1 VATGRKLKDLRSGK
15 YPPRGVITT
24 FVTAVV
30 LFSAGIASSLA
41 AEDEEEDESKCPDKS
56 QYTLFNPAPANCL
69 REFDPDRPDVTDS
82 PFTVDAGH
90 IQFESG
96 LFSYALSR
104 PDREGVVTE
113 EFDILDTNIRL
124 GITNYAEIDLDVP
137 PLDIE
142 HTRFPISRFDTWK
155 SGPGQLELQAKFNFF
170 GNDSF
175 EKPGSLAL
183 GLIPRLDIPTVI
195 GGDHVEGGVAVP
207 FAIKLS
213 DKAELEMMTEYDFIH
228 DEGGSGYHVEYL
240 NSASLS
246 YDWTEKL
253 STYYELATL
262 FGTQDPLGGI
272 VTLDT
277 GVLYKFG
284 HDWCFDVGANFGVT
298 RASDRADTT
307 VGLSKRF

>member
-1 VATGRKLKDLRSGK
+1 MREWTAQLTAFLAICILS
-15 YPPRGVITT
+15 
-24 FVTAVV
+24 FVLCLGTIRTA
-30 LFSAGIASSLA
+30 FA
-41 AEDEEEDESKCPDKS
+41 AEDEEEGKSKCPNKS
-56 QYTLFNPAPANCL
+56 QYTLFNPTPADCM

-90 IQFESG
+90 IQFETG

-137 PLDIE
+137 PLNVV
-142 HTRFPISRFDTWK
+142 HTRFPSSRFDTWK
-155 SGPGQLELQAKFNFF
+155 SGPGPLQLQAKFNFF

-175 EKPGSLAL
+175 EKPGSMAL
-183 GLIPRLDIPTVI
+183 GFIPRLDIPTVI

-228 DEGGSGYHVEYL
+228 DEEGSGYHVEYL
-240 NSASLS
+240 NSGSLS

-253 STYYELATL
+253 STYFEVATL
-262 FGTQDPLGGI
+262 FGTQDPLR
-272 VTLDT
+272 
-277 GVLYKFG
+277 G
-284 HDWCFDVGANFGVT
+284 HRDLGYRGP
-298 RASDRADTT
+298 
-307 VGLSKRF
+307 L

>member
-1 VATGRKLKDLRSGK
+1 MRISIIRS
-15 YPPRGVITT
+15 ITT
-24 FVTAVV
+24 LSIAVV
-30 LFSAGIASSLA
+30 LFSAWIASSFA
-41 AEDEEEDESKCPDKS
+41 AEDEEEEGKTKCPDKS
-56 QYTLFNPAPANCL
+56 QYTLFNPTPANCL

-90 IQFESG
+90 IQFESS

-142 HTRFPISRFDTWK
+142 HTRVPISRFNTWK
-155 SGPGQLELQAKFNFF
+155 SGPGPLELQAKFNFF
-170 GNDSF
+170 GNDNF

-195 GGDHVEGGVAVP
+195 GGDHVEGGLAVP
-207 FAIKLS
+207 FAIRLS
-213 DKAELEMMTEYDFIH
+213 EKAELEMMTEYDIIH
-228 DEGGSGYHVEYL
+228 NEEGSGYHVEYL
-240 NSASLS
+240 NSTSLS

-253 STYYELATL
+253 STYYEVATL
-262 FGTQDPLGGI
+262 FGTQNALGDI

-284 HDWCFDVGANFGVT
+284 HDWQFDVGFNFGVT
-298 RASDRADTT
+298 RASDRVDATI
-307 VGLSKRF
+307 GLSKRF

>member
-1 VATGRKLKDLRSGK
+1 VQTSISRS
-15 YPPRGVITT
+15 ITT
-24 FVTAVV
+24 LLVAVV
-30 LFSAGIASSLA
+30 LSSAWNASALA
-41 AEDEEEDESKCPDKS
+41 AEDEDEEGKTKCPDKS
-56 QYTLFNPAPANCL
+56 QYTLFNPTPANCL

-96 LFSYALSR
+96 LFTYSLSR
-104 PDREGVVTE
+104 PDREHVVTE
-113 EFDILDTNIRL
+113 EFDVLDTNIRI

-170 GNDSF
+170 GNDNF
-175 EKPGSLAL
+175 EKSGSLAL

-213 DKAELEMMTEYDFIH
+213 EKAELEMMTEYDIIH
-228 DEGGSGYHVEYL
+228 NEEGSGYHVEYL

-253 STYYELATL
+253 STYYEVATL

-284 HDWCFDVGANFGVT
+284 HDWQFDVGFNFGVT
-298 RASDRADTT
+298 RASDRVDAT

>member
-1 VATGRKLKDLRSGK
+1 LRFFSF
-15 YPPRGVITT
+15 T
-24 FVTAVV
+24 FSLTIVP
-30 LFSAGIASSLA
+30 LCLILIESASA
-41 AEDEEEDESKCPDKS
+41 AEDDEAGSNCLDKS
-56 QYTLFNPAPANCL
+56 AYTLFNPTPAACL

-90 IQFESG
+90 VQFESS
-96 LFSYALSR
+96 LFGYALSR
-104 PDREGVVTE
+104 SDQQGIVTE

-142 HTRFPISRFDTWK
+142 HTRFPISRFDTLR
-155 SGPGQLELQAKFNFF
+155 SGPGPLELQVKFNFY

-175 EKPGSLAL
+175 EKPGSTAL
-183 GLIPRLDIPTVI
+183 GFIPRLDIPTVI
-195 GGDHVEGGVAVP
+195 GRDHVEGGVAVP

-213 DKAELEMMTEYDFIH
+213 EKAELEMMTEYDFVH
-228 DEGGSGYHVEYL
+228 NEEGSAYHVEYL

-246 YDWTEKL
+246 YDWTERL
-253 STYYELATL
+253 STYYEVATL

-284 HDWCFDVGANFGVT
+284 HDWQFDVGGNFGVT
-298 RASDRADTT
+298 RASDRVDAT

>member
-1 VATGRKLKDLRSGK
+1 MTLSM
-15 YPPRGVITT
+15 
-24 FVTAVV
+24 AVMV
-30 LFSAGIASSLA
+30 CGAWIASALA
-41 AEDEEEDESKCPDKS
+41 AEDNEEDDGKCADKS
-56 QYTLFNPAPANCL
+56 QYTLFNPTPADCM

-90 IQFESG
+90 VQFETG

-104 PDREGVVTE
+104 PDQQGAVTE
-113 EFDILDTNIRL
+113 ESDILDTNIRL
-124 GITNYAEIDLDVP
+124 GITNHAEIDLDVP

-142 HTRFPISRFDTWK
+142 HTRFPISRFDTLR
-155 SGPGQLELQAKFNFF
+155 SGPGPLELQAKFNVY

-175 EKPGSLAL
+175 EKPGSTAL
-183 GLIPRLDIPTVI
+183 GFIPRLDIPTII

-213 DKAELEMMTEYDFIH
+213 GKAEIEMMTEVDFIH
-228 DEGGSGYHVEYL
+228 NEEGSGYHVEYL
-240 NSASLS
+240 NSGSLS
-246 YDWTEKL
+246 YDWTENI
-253 STYYELATL
+253 STYLEVATL
-262 FGTQDPLGGI
+262 FGTQDPLGGM

-284 HDWCFDVGANFGVT
+284 HDWCFDAGANFGVT
-298 RASDRADTT
+298 RASDRVDAT

>member
-1 VATGRKLKDLRSGK
+1 VRLYLCAAHLTVVALCTGL
-15 YPPRGVITT
+15 
-24 FVTAVV
+24 AA
-30 LFSAGIASSLA
+30 SARA
-41 AEDEEEDESKCPDKS
+41 AEDNEEPSNCPDKS
-56 QYTLFNPAPANCL
+56 VYTLFNPTPARCL

-90 IQFESG
+90 IQFETG

-113 EFDILDTNIRL
+113 EFAVLDTNIRL

-142 HTRFPISRFDTWK
+142 HTRFPVSRFDTWR
-155 SGPGQLELQAKFNFF
+155 SGPGPLELQAKFNFF

-195 GGDHVEGGVAVP
+195 GGNHVEGGVAVP

-213 DKAELEMMTEYDFIH
+213 EKAELEMMTEYDIVH
-228 DEGGSGYHVEYL
+228 DEEDSGYHVEYL
-240 NSASLS
+240 NSGSLS

-253 STYYELATL
+253 STYFEVATL

-277 GVLYKFG
+277 GLLYKFG
-284 HDWCFDVGANFGVT
+284 HDWQFDVGCNVGVT
-298 RASDRADTT
+298 RASDRIDAFT
-307 VGLSKRF
+307 GLSKRF